1 MVYKKTGGGGFILT
15 FNPPPLFS
23 YYDTYLYIWYVFGK
37 ALCSTSIICKN
48 LVKKCAKK
56 NCAKCTHYAV
66 LKSPLPASE
75 FKCAKILAKCSR
87 KIEYVLII
95 FNAVSAKIFEI
106 SWCGFSILIRKY
118 RRKRS
123 KLSELFLKFG
133 VDDPILN
140 ID

>member
-1 MVYKKTGGGGFILT
+1 M
-15 FNPPPLFS
+15 
-23 YYDTYLYIWYVFGK
+23 
-37 ALCSTSIICKN
+37 C
-48 LVKKCAKK
+48 KK

-75 FKCAKILAKCSR
+75 LKCAKILAKCSR
-87 KIEYVLII
+87 KIEYVLR
-95 FNAVSAKIFEI
+95 FKI
-106 SWCGFSILIRKY
+106 SLCGFSILIRKC